1 MIRSPKTLIGR
12 NKYYDNHTL
21 YVTAGVARE
30 DQLYESLK
38 IAIQEGTRKLNKEL
52 LLNFIKLGNITI
64 IAFTN
69 DKGDINIDKLNN
81 EEVITTLKA
90 LGYEPPQ
97 VEINCNIKVNLIVNK
112 NGEYYGF
119 GYVRVSDERV
129 YWMLLGRNPDGSER
143 VIEYPD
149 PNWVP
154 PSTQNTFEEDQEK
167 FTEMSW
173 YEIAQE
179 EDKHIQPIIREDLG
193 PLMVIP
199 GYEYDAKQYQ
209 HLQEVAVKT
218 GKDPSKVPTMG
229 YFEFSRAYSRDVEKG
244 KEPNVLC
251 ARQVP
256 DWIPSVAF
264 KNIFSIYTTTTGT
277 TSGNNSEERYPIVTL
292 TNSKKEAG
300 RTVLVTFDPATK
312 DAIFALLMTRKVR
325 IVHPKYDKKSTSLI
339 TLDGKTYK
347 ICDLKCTLIF
357 DHAYEYD
364 LRSTHH
370 NESNNNSNRFARPV
384 NSDTRSENSDRRTK
398 YKSEYRPSD
407 KTNYKPMNTSGVNRT
422 GIKRD
427 DTSEIKTANK
437 PVNKQSEKKFV
448 PRHPREPVKNR
459 DDVDISK
466 YNYTKK

>member
-12 NKYYDNHTL
+12 TKYYDNHTL

-38 IAIQEGTRKLNKEL
+38 IAIQDGTCRLNNEL
-52 LLNFIKLGNITI
+52 LFNFIRPSADLKSPGGLSN
-64 IAFTN
+64 FN
-69 DKGDINIDKLNN
+69 NLLSNNNN
-81 EEVITTLKA
+81 EEVITKLRE

-97 VEINCNIKVNLIVNK
+97 VEIKCNIKVNLIVNK

-149 PNWVP
+149 PNWAP
-154 PSTQNTFEEDQEK
+154 PSTTNTFEEDQEK

-209 HLQEVAVKT
+209 HLQEVALKT

-244 KEPNVLC
+244 KEANVLC
-251 ARQVP
+251 ARQIP
-256 DWIPSVAF
+256 DWIPLVAF
-264 KNIFSIYTTTTGT
+264 KNIFSIYTTS
-277 TSGNNSEERYPIVTL
+277 TSMNSEESYPIITMI
-292 TNSKKEAG
+292 NSKKEAG

-325 IVHPKYDKKSTSLI
+325 IVHPKYDKKSTGLVV
-339 TLDGKTYK
+339 LDGKSYK

-364 LRSTHH
+364 LRSVHSDS
-370 NESNNNSNRFARPV
+370 SNQNNHSRFSRPV
-384 NSDTRSENSDRRTK
+384 NSDTRSESFDRRTK
-398 YKSEYRPSD
+398 YKPADKSEYRPAD
-407 KTNYKPMNTSGVNRT
+407 KSGYKPANTTNKNT
-422 GIKRD
+422 KRYD
-427 DTSEIKTANK
+427 DTLVSRVSTNKTTINK
-437 PVNKQSEKKFV
+437 PVNRTTK
-448 PRHPREPVKNR
+448 HDPREPVKNR

>member
-1 MIRSPKTLIGR
+1 MIRSSNTLIGR
-12 NKYYDNHTL
+12 TKYYDTHTL

-38 IAIQEGTRKLNKEL
+38 IAIQNGTRKLNEEL
-52 LLNFIKLGNITI
+52 LYNFTKEKNLTLSDKIKFESPSGPAEGLLT
-64 IAFTN
+64 
-69 DKGDINIDKLNN
+69 KLR
-81 EEVITTLKA
+81 E

-97 VEINCNIKVNLIVNK
+97 VEIKCNIKVNLIVNK

-154 PSTQNTFEEDQEK
+154 PSTTNTFEEDQEK

-199 GYEYDAKQYQ
+199 GYEYDEKQYQ

-251 ARQVP
+251 ARQIP
-256 DWIPSVAF
+256 DWIPQVAF
-264 KNIFSIYTTTTGT
+264 KNIFSIYTTTGDNTGV
-277 TSGNNSEERYPIVTL
+277 NNSEESYPVITMI
-292 TNSKKEAG
+292 NSKKEAG
-300 RTVLVTFDPATK
+300 RTVLITFDPSTK

-325 IVHPKYDKKSTSLI
+325 IVHPKYDKKSTGLV
-339 TLDGKTYK
+339 TLDGKSYK

-364 LRSTHH
+364 VRSLH
-370 NESNNNSNRFARPV
+370 NNSSNNSNNQGRFARPI
-384 NSDTRSENSDRRTK
+384 NSDHRSENTERRTK
-398 YKSEYRPSD
+398 YKPVIGPNGSNRINTGS
-407 KTNYKPMNTSGVNRT
+407 KTIR
-422 GIKRD
+422 RD
-427 DTSEIKTANK
+427 DTTGTKSENKTSK
-437 PVNKQSEKKFV
+437 YGEKKFV
-448 PRHPREPVKNR
+448 PYQSRAPMKNR